1 MATGSLRKLG
11 TFYLGG
17 VKQARPTR
25 PWRTDI
31 TPTGAPSTGN
41 VPSYSPSQSIEIR
54 NSDVDDAYKIQW
66 IEVNENNKQY
76 LVADRNLLINVSWDD
91 LNAQGLI
98 NGKEVWVDGQKC
110 LLRILNCGG
119 NYRITTDA
127 FAGGTLPN
135 EWDRWIVNEG
145 NISGLPVPTGSDL
158 VPAMGEVARTGAH
171 NQMWNWYY
179 LHSWGRESVIATEA
193 SARGYNAA
201 RYFYTFG
208 KHNRLTHLGW
218 RPVLEITNS
227 SPVISGDALNQGNK
241 PVPFSVNYQVTDVNN
256 DVVNVIEK
264 INGITIRT
272 LNNVTL
278 GATQTITITNEQ
290 WGNIPYQVTSTITVI
305 ATDDKGLSS
314 TREFTFI
321 KANTAPTVSVVE
333 PKGNLS
339 NLAILSTLSPVFVWT
354 FSDADVGDVQSAY
367 QILIYDTNNQ
377 LVHDSSKKTGTA
389 SYYTVPENVLQ
400 WGVRYKWQVRV
411 FDRYDVASEYSF
423 QEFFLPNRAPMATD
437 LSPGS
442 NDVENPAGTG
452 VSPEFT
458 WTFTDLDLEAQA
470 SYQLKIYKTADN
482 SLVYNSN
489 RIYQNVQRH
498 QIPAGALESGEAY
511 YAILD
516 VWDPNG
522 LTAQTSKAY
531 FQTNATPSAPILTL
545 PVDNYRVSAKP
556 TLQAIVGKDPEG
568 DKQHFV
574 IQIAKDALFT
584 QDLLEFAS
592 NVNRTGWKVG
602 GVDIPQTGVSNSAEG
617 QTVAYTLQV
626 NLNKWTTMFWRIA
639 AIDATTNARGV
650 WSNSRRIRV
659 GNVLDYDTLAK
670 PIYTGAVAARRIL
683 IALNYVM
690 AQDGAIPADIKV
702 FVTNNGGD
710 ASPTWEDATNKF
722 ISQDYYEFT
731 NTNKTSPNFAI
742 AFRVVINSN
751 DSMGEIWIDGA
762 GMTFD

>member
-1 MATGSLRKLG
+1 MALYYWNKYNNSSRIVKRVKTDFNWSKVGPIQTRGYSSYKVILDAKGEPSAFTNAGTYIDGNWNQLVYDFLTDGSGLTSIMNEYQPLGSGVFDVHKHYIVGETVNERGSLIG
-11 TFYLGG
+11 TIQADYSAYTDNARNADGFWYVRGAIVNTAPNYTQIPTQN
-17 VKQARPTR
+17 VKKNTTAT
-25 PWRTDI
+25 
-31 TPTGAPSTGN
+31 
-41 VPSYSPSQSIEIR
+41 
-54 NSDVDDAYKIQW
+54 
-66 IEVNENNKQY
+66 
-76 LVADRNLLINVSWDD
+76 VAL
-91 LNAQGLI
+91 
-98 NGKEVWVDGQKC
+98 
-110 LLRILNCGG
+110 G
-119 NYRITTDA
+119 NYFSDA
-127 FAGGTLPN
+127 
-135 EWDRWIVNEG
+135 EG
-145 NISGLPVPTGSDL
+145 NPLTYTTSSNNNNIATVSISGSTLTVTGK
-158 VPAMGEVARTGAH
+158 AIGTA
-171 NQMWNWYY
+171 
-179 LHSWGRESVIATEA
+179 
-193 SARGYNAA
+193 
-201 RYFYTFG
+201 
-208 KHNRLTHLGW
+208 
-218 RPVLEITNS
+218 
-227 SPVISGDALNQGNK
+227 
-241 PVPFSVNYQVTDVNN
+241 
-256 DVVNVIEK
+256 
-264 INGITIRT
+264 
-272 LNNVTL
+272 
-278 GATQTITITNEQ
+278 
-290 WGNIPYQVTSTITVI
+290 TITVTASDGSLSTSQTFNVVVANTAPNFSQIPTQSTKKDVSITVNLANYFSDPDGDTLSYTASSNNTNI
-305 ATDDKGLSS
+305 ATVSISGSNLVLTGKSMGSVIITVTANDGKQS
-314 TREFTFI
+314 TSQTFTLNI
-321 KANTAPTVSVVE
+321 TNTAPTVSVIE

-339 NLAILSTLSPVFVWT
+339 DLAIIDTLSPVFVWT
-354 FSDADVGDVQSAY
+354 FQDTDVGDVQSAY
-367 QILIYDTNNQ
+367 QVLIYDTNNQ
-377 LVHDSSKKTGTA
+377 LIHDSSKKTGTA
-389 SYYTVPENVLQ
+389 SYYTVPENILQ

-442 NDVENPAGTG
+442 NDAENPAGTG

-470 SYQLKIYKTADN
+470 SYQLKIYKTTDN

-498 QIPAGALESGEAY
+498 QIPVGALESGKAY

-522 LTAQTSKAY
+522 LTAQTQKAY
-531 FQTNATPSAPILTL
+531 FQTNATPSTPVLTL

-683 IALNYVM
+683 IALNYAM

-731 NTNKTSPNFAI
+731 NTNKTSTNFAV